1 MSELKKGIY
10 RHYKGGE
17 YELLE
22 EALDEKNKEEKVIYR
37 SLKDEKIWIRAK
49 KNFLE
54 KVEVEKEKKPRFEFL
69 REVEVE
75 SSEQKYL
82 RALADY
88 QNLLKQNAKERA
100 EFVKFALEDFLQDL
114 LPVYDHLKLSLKG
127 LSEEEGKSAWVEG
140 VRHVLKQ
147 FKTTLENR
155 GIEEIKTEGEKFN
168 HDEMEAIDG
177 EGEKVKSEVMPGYK
191 LNGKVIRVAK
201 VIVE

>member
-37 SLKDEKIWIRAK
+37 SLKDEKIWVRAK
-49 KNFLE
+49 NNFLE

-69 REVEVE
+69 REVEVA

-88 QNLLKQNAKERA
+88 QNLLKQSAKERT
-100 EFVKFALEDFLQDL
+100 EFVKFALEDFLHDL

-147 FKTTLENR
+147 FKKTLENR

-168 HDEMEAIDG
+168 HDEMEAIAG

-191 LNGKVIRVAK
+191 LKGKVIRVPK
-201 VIVE
+201 VIVS

>member
-17 YELLE
+17 YEILE
-22 EALDEKNKEEKVIYR
+22 EALDSEKKEPLIIYR
-37 SLKDEKIWIRAK
+37 SLSDEKIWSRKK
-49 KNFLE
+49 KNFIE
-54 KVEVEKEKKPRFEFL
+54 EVEVEKEKKPRFEFL
-69 REVEVE
+69 RELELE

-88 QNLLKQNAKERA
+88 QNLLKQSAKERT
-100 EFVKFALEDFLQDL
+100 EFIKFALEDFLHDL

-147 FKTTLENR
+147 FKATLANR
-155 GIEEIKTEGEKFN
+155 GVEEIKTEGEKFN

-177 EGEKVKSEVMPGYK
+177 EGEKVKSVVMPGYK

>member
-17 YELLE
+17 YEVLE
-22 EALDEKNKEEKVIYR
+22 EALDEAKKEPLVIYR
-37 SLKDEKIWIRAK
+37 SLSDEKIWSRNK

-69 REVEVE
+69 KEVEVE

-88 QNLLKQNAKERA
+88 QNLLKQSAKERT
-100 EFVKFALEDFLQDL
+100 EFVKFALEDFLHDL

-140 VRHVLKQ
+140 VRYVLKQ

-155 GIEEIKTEGEKFN
+155 GIVEIKTEGEKFN
-168 HDEMEAIDG
+168 HDEMEAIAG
-177 EGEKVKSEVMPGYK
+177 EGEQIKSVVMPGYK

>member
-1 MSELKKGIY
+1 MK
-10 RHYKGGE
+10 
-17 YELLE
+17 
-22 EALDEKNKEEKVIYR
+22 DEKNKEEEIEEVENQ
-37 SLKDEKIWIRAK
+37 DEEKIEEEV
-49 KNFLE
+49 LE
-54 KVEVEKEKKPRFEFL
+54 EL
-69 REVEVE
+69 DVE
-75 SSEQKYL
+75 SFEQKYL

-88 QNLLKQNAKERA
+88 QNLLKQNVKERT
-100 EFVKFALEDFLQDL
+100 EFVKFALEDFLHDL

-155 GIEEIKTEGEKFN
+155 GVEEIKTEGEKFN

>member
-17 YELLE
+17 YEVLE
-22 EALDEKNKEEKVIYR
+22 EALDLEKKELLVIYR
-37 SLKDEKIWIRAK
+37 SLSDEKIWSRKK

-54 KVEVEKEKKPRFEFL
+54 KVEVKGEKKPRFEFL
-69 REVEVE
+69 REVEIA

-88 QNLLKQNAKERA
+88 QNLLKQSTKERL
-100 EFVKFALEDFLQDL
+100 EFVKFALEDFLHDL

-155 GIEEIKTEGEKFN
+155 GVEEIKTEGAKFN

-177 EGEKVKSEVMPGYK
+177 EGEKVKSVVMPGYK

>member
-17 YELLE
+17 YEVLE
-22 EALDEKNKEEKVIYR
+22 EALDENSKEEKVVYR
-37 SLKDEKIWIRAK
+37 SLSDEKVWVRK
-49 KNFLE
+49 KENFLE
-54 KVEVEKEKKPRFEFL
+54 ELEVEKEKKPRFEFL

-88 QNLLKQNAKERA
+88 QNLLKQSAKERI
-100 EFVKFALEDFLQDL
+100 EFFKFALEDFLQEL

-127 LSEEEGKSAWVEG
+127 LSEEEGKSPWVEG

-147 FKTTLENR
+147 FKATLENR
-155 GIEEIKTEGEKFN
+155 GVEEIKTEGEKFN
-168 HDEMEAIDG
+168 HDEMEAVDG

>member
-37 SLKDEKIWIRAK
+37 SLKDEKVWIRAK

-88 QNLLKQNAKERA
+88 QNLLKQNAKERG

-127 LSEEEGKSAWVEG
+127 LSEDEGKSAWVEG

-168 HDEMEAIDG
+168 HDEMEAIAG

>member
-37 SLKDEKIWIRAK
+37 SLKDEKIWVRAK
-49 KNFLE
+49 NNFLE

-69 REVEVE
+69 REVEVA

-88 QNLLKQNAKERA
+88 QNLLKQSAKERT
-100 EFVKFALEDFLQDL
+100 EFVKFALEDFLHDL

-147 FKTTLENR
+147 FKKTLENR

-168 HDEMEAIDG
+168 HDEMEAIAG